1 MLRLT
6 AAHRGR
12 DAARGL
18 AKIMT
23 RLKHALVGL
32 TTRFVRQ
39 TQGNVAMMFAMALPV
54 LLMITFG
61 AIDIHQASKVKAQ
74 LQDALDAAALAAAR
88 SKYNDTDKI
97 NEIGLAALKANMPG
111 YFDKPGDTASFVLV
125 DNRRVDATAKVDV
138 KVIIANLFLP
148 PYGKLLDDYLP
159 VSTNSEVLRAS
170 RNVEVAM
177 VLDITGSMKG
187 SPLAALKDAAKELV
201 GIVVQKEQSP
211 FTSRV
216 ALVPYSMGVNLGSY
230 ADKARGPLQGPTAI
244 QSADWADPA
253 KSISQVQSGVLTV
266 NNHGLKK
273 DDYVWVSGVSSASSG
288 LNNVVRQVTSVS
300 GDTFRLAG
308 FSGSGR
314 QNTGTI
320 RRCWAQNCDVVVTSQ
335 QHTLS
340 TGDYVKISGVQ
351 GMSRLN
357 NTFAVTKISEDDF
370 SVPLKG
376 PDQPGRGSR
385 GTVRCG
391 YDGCEQRY
399 FIGRNS
405 RTTVMELPSSTC
417 VSERQWTVRDARGNL
432 IPTDRAPREGQWVGR
447 NYPHSKNNCLKDEIT
462 PLTHRVESAPG
473 VMGLNDVIDA
483 YQPVGS
489 TAGQIGVEWGWYA
502 VSPNFNSIWPSGS
515 QANPYETSKTL
526 KAVVLMTDGEFNNP
540 YCEGV
545 ISYDA
550 PSNGSGDLAHQIA
563 CSAPNG
569 NQFEQAVSLC
579 RQMKAQNI
587 VIYTVGFNLS
597 TNRGGSGVDTAIE
610 VMEQCATTKDHFF
623 TPNKTTDLKEAF
635 AAIGRDITRLRISG

>member
-1 MLRLT
+1 
-6 AAHRGR
+6 
-12 DAARGL
+12 
-18 AKIMT
+18 MT
-23 RLKHALVGL
+23 RFA
-32 TTRFVRQ
+32 RQ
-39 TQGNVAMMFAMALPV
+39 TGGNVAMMFAMALPV

-88 SKYNDTDKI
+88 SKYSDTDKI
-97 NEIGLAALKANMPG
+97 NEIGMAALKANMPS
-111 YFDKPGDTASFVLV
+111 YFTKPGDTASFVLV

-159 VSTNSEVLRAS
+159 VSTTSEVLRAS

-201 GIVVQKEQSP
+201 GIVVQKEQTP

-216 ALVPYSMGVNLGSY
+216 ALVPYSMGVNLGEY

-244 QSADWADPA
+244 QSADWADTA
-253 KSISQVQSGVLTV
+253 RSILQVQSGVLTV

-273 DDYVWVSGVSSASSG
+273 DDYVWVSGVSG
-288 LNNVVRQVTSVS
+288 LSNTVRQVASVS
-300 GDTFRLAG
+300 GDTFRLVG
-308 FSGSGR
+308 FSGSSK
-314 QNTGTI
+314 QSNASV
-320 RRCWAQNCDVVVTSQ
+320 RRCFVSSCEVVVTSQ

-351 GMSRLN
+351 GMSTLN
-357 NTFAVTKISEDDF
+357 NTSRQPYFQVTKFTDDTF
-370 SVPLKG
+370 GVGLSG
-376 PDQPGRGSR
+376 PSQSSAGRS

-399 FIGRNS
+399 FIGRNYS
-405 RTTVMELPSSTC
+405 RTGLIELPSSTC

-432 IPTDRAPREGQWVGR
+432 IPTDHAPGEGWWVGR
-447 NYPHSKNNCLKDEIT
+447 NYPHSNNRCLKDEIT
-462 PLTHRVESAPG
+462 PLTDQVDSDRG
-473 VMGLNDVIDA
+473 VKGLNDLIDA

-502 VSPNFNSIWPSGS
+502 VSPNFNSLWPSTS
-515 QANPYETSKTL
+515 RADPYDSSKTL

-550 PSNGSGDLAHQIA
+550 PSSGSGDLAHQIA

-569 NQFEQAVSLC
+569 NPFEQAVSLC

-610 VMEQCATTKDHFF
+610 VMEQCATSKDHFF

>member
-1 MLRLT
+1 M
-6 AAHRGR
+6 
-12 DAARGL
+12 D
-18 AKIMT
+18 
-23 RLKHALVGL
+23 RLKSAVARLL
-32 TTRFVRQ
+32 TRFARQ
-39 TQGNVAMMFAMALPV
+39 TGGNVAMMFAMALPV
-54 LLMITFG
+54 LLMITLG

-88 SKYNDTDKI
+88 SKYSDNKNINDV
-97 NEIGLAALKANMPG
+97 GMAALKANMPG
-111 YFDKPGDTASFVLV
+111 YFDKKGDTASFVLV

-138 KVIIANLFLP
+138 KVLVANVFLP

-177 VLDITGSMKG
+177 VLDITGSMRG

-201 GIVVQKEQSP
+201 GIVVQKEQTP

-266 NNHGLKK
+266 RNHGLNK
-273 DDYVWVSGVSSASSG
+273 DDYVWVSGVSG
-288 LNNVVRQVTSVS
+288 LNNTVRQVASVN
-300 GDTFRLAG
+300 GDTFRLVG

-314 QNTGTI
+314 QNTGTV
-320 RRCWAQNCDVVVTSQ
+320 RRCFVSSCEVVVTSR

-351 GMSRLN
+351 DMSALN
-357 NTFAVTKISEDDF
+357 NTSRQPYFQVTKFTDDTF
-370 SVPLKG
+370 GVGLSG
-376 PDQPGRGSR
+376 PSQSSPGRN

-432 IPTDRAPREGQWVGR
+432 IPTDRAPHQGWWVGR
-447 NYPHSKNNCLKDEIT
+447 NYPHSANSCLKNEIT
-462 PLTHRVESAPG
+462 PLTHQVDNAGG
-473 VMGLNDVIDA
+473 VKGLNALIDA
-483 YQPVGS
+483 YQPEGS

-502 VSPNFNSIWPSGS
+502 VSPNFNSIWPSAG
-515 QANPYETSKTL
+515 QANPYDSSKTL

-550 PSNGSGDLAHQIA
+550 PSNGGAGNAAYQIA

-569 NQFEQAVSLC
+569 NPFEQAVSLC

-597 TNRGGSGVDTAIE
+597 TNRGGPGVDTAIE
-610 VMEQCATTKDHFF
+610 VMEQCATSKDHFF

-635 AAIGRDITRLRISG
+635 AAIGRDITRLRIAG

>member
-1 MLRLT
+1 MN
-6 AAHRGR
+6 
-12 DAARGL
+12 
-18 AKIMT
+18 
-23 RLKHALVGL
+23 RLKHALAWMA
-32 TTRFVRQ
+32 TRFLRQ
-39 TQGNVAMMFAMALPV
+39 TGGNVAMMFALALPV
-54 LLMITFG
+54 LLMITLG

-74 LQDALDAAALAAAR
+74 LQDALDAATLAAAR
-88 SKYNDTDKI
+88 SKYSDNHNI
-97 NEIGLAALKANMPG
+97 NEVGMAALKANMPG
-111 YFDKPGDTASFVLV
+111 YFDKAGDTASFVLV

-138 KVIIANLFLP
+138 KVLVANIILP

-159 VSTNSEVLRAS
+159 VSTTSEVLRAS

-201 GIVVQKEQSP
+201 GIVVQKEQTP

-230 ADKARGPLQGPTAI
+230 ADKARGLLQGSTEI
-244 QSADWADPA
+244 QSAGWADPA

-273 DDYVWVSGVSSASSG
+273 DDYVWISGVGNASNG
-288 LNNVVRQVTSVS
+288 LNDRIHRVASVS
-300 GDTFRLAG
+300 GSTFRLTG

-314 QNTGTI
+314 SNTGAI
-320 RRCWAQNCDVVVTSQ
+320 RRCWEATCEVVVNSPK
-335 QHTLS
+335 HTLS

-351 GMSRLN
+351 GMPALN
-357 NTFAVTKISEDDF
+357 TLLRVTVLGDDAFRVNLVAPAQSSVGPGGAV
-370 SVPLKG
+370 
-376 PDQPGRGSR
+376 Q
-385 GTVRCG
+385 CG

-399 FIGRNS
+399 FIGRNNS
-405 RTTVMELPSSTC
+405 TKIMELPSSTC
-417 VSERQWTVRDARGNL
+417 VSEREWTVKNAQGRL
-432 IPTDRAPREGQWVGR
+432 VPTDRAPRQGQWVGR
-447 NYPHSKNNCLKDEIT
+447 NYPHSGNTCLNDEIT
-462 PLTHRVESAPG
+462 PLTHQIDSSGG
-473 VMGLNDVIDA
+473 VKGLNALIDA
-483 YQPVGS
+483 YQPAGS

-502 VSPNFNSIWPSGS
+502 VSPNFNSIWPSAG
-515 QANPYETSKTL
+515 QANPYDPSKTL

-540 YCEGV
+540 YCQGV

-550 PSNGSGDLAHQIA
+550 PSNGSAGNAAHQIA

-569 NQFEQAVSLC
+569 SPFEQAVALC
-579 RQMKAQNI
+579 RGMKEQNI

-597 TNRGGSGVDTAIE
+597 ANRGSPNVVDTAIE
-610 VMEQCATTKDHFF
+610 VMEQCATSKDHFF

>member
-1 MLRLT
+1 
-6 AAHRGR
+6 
-12 DAARGL
+12 
-18 AKIMT
+18 MT
-23 RLKHALVGL
+23 RFA
-32 TTRFVRQ
+32 RQ
-39 TQGNVAMMFAMALPV
+39 TGGNVAMMFAMALPV

-88 SKYNDTDKI
+88 SKYSDTDKI
-97 NEIGLAALKANMPG
+97 NEIGMAALKANMPG
-111 YFDKPGDTASFVLV
+111 YFTKPGDTASFVLV

-159 VSTNSEVLRAS
+159 VSTTSEVLRAS

-201 GIVVQKEQSP
+201 GIVVQKEQTP

-216 ALVPYSMGVNLGSY
+216 ALVPYSMGVNLGEY
-230 ADKARGPLQGPTAI
+230 ADKARGPLQGPTEI
-244 QSADWADPA
+244 QSAGWADPA

-273 DDYVWVSGVSSASSG
+273 DDYVWISGVGNASNG
-288 LNNVVRQVTSVS
+288 LNDRIHRVESVS
-300 GDTFRLAG
+300 GSTFRLTG

-314 QNTGTI
+314 SNTGAI
-320 RRCWAQNCDVVVTSQ
+320 RRCWEATCEVVVNSPK
-335 QHTLS
+335 HTLS
-340 TGDYVKISGVQ
+340 AGDYVKISGVQ
-351 GMSRLN
+351 GMPALN
-357 NTFAVTKISEDDF
+357 TLLRVTALGDDAF
-370 SVPLKG
+370 RVNLVAPAQSSV
-376 PDQPGRGSR
+376 GRG
-385 GTVRCG
+385 GAVQCG

-405 RTTVMELPSSTC
+405 RTRVMELPSSTC

-432 IPTDRAPREGQWVGR
+432 IPTDHAPREGWWVGR
-447 NYPHSKNNCLKDEIT
+447 NYPHSNNRCLSDAIT
-462 PLTHRVESAPG
+462 PLTHQVDSARG
-473 VMGLNDVIDA
+473 VKGLNDLIDA

-502 VSPNFNSIWPSGS
+502 VSPNFNSLWPSTS
-515 QANPYETSKTL
+515 RADPYDSSKTL

-569 NQFEQAVSLC
+569 NPFEQAVSLC
-579 RQMKAQNI
+579 KSMKEQNI

-597 TNRGGSGVDTAIE
+597 PSRGSPGVVDTAIE

-623 TPNKTTDLKEAF
+623 TPNRTTDLKEAF